1 MSTDTILSTNANY
14 VGSTTGGIAP
24 QQGLRRRHNFGDRVY
39 KLTPEETPFF
49 VYLNSVAKFPTND
62 PVFRVLEDREAIK
75 WTDRSV
81 TPVIAETDIIEL
93 SDTAGVE
100 WTYEDVAG
108 SVVATNSLP
117 LGTGGGSDLI
127 VGMLVQAINYAGE
140 VPQQITGRVTVV
152 GADTCEVQT
161 VGSNAGAS
169 VTHTAG
175 TGGNDFTFQVIG
187 SAFAEGTGAPD
198 SFGYGIDE
206 NFGYTQIFKT
216 TASMS
221 NTAYATNMRGYAK
234 EWDRIWA
241 MKLREH
247 KVDIERACLYN
258 NKGIS
263 DGIQYTDGLLGSILS
278 QGGTHQST
286 ATSKLAYE
294 AGKSYSRIIDVD
306 AGGASPL
313 VNEFTYDS
321 FLEDLEVIFD
331 PARGGSSEKF
341 CMASLPVI
349 TLFNKMQG
357 GFLENSVGG
366 PQAASAYQYNISFE
380 GRTGGFGHKVMHIET
395 VHGSLNLIKQP
406 LFRGIAKN
414 LMVCVDLNNV
424 KYRPLVGNGLNRDTY
439 IDTNVQLPDEDL
451 RKDLILTEAGLEV
464 CMPESHAMFSFVADG
479 VPIG

>member
-1 MSTDTILSTNANY
+1 MATNTILSSNANY
-14 VGSTTGGIAP
+14 VGETTGAIAP
-24 QQGLRRRHNFGDRVY
+24 QHGLRRRHNFGDRVY

-75 WTDRSV
+75 WTDRSF
-81 TPVIAETDIIEL
+81 
-93 SDTAGVE
+93 STA
-100 WTYEDVAG
+100 
-108 SVVATNSLP
+108 
-117 LGTGGGSDLI
+117 TGGAEVLTIEATEGNNWKNDASTTIPLEAGASDELL
-127 VGMLVQAINYAGE
+127 VGMLVQAIVYEDSSNTATE
-140 VPQQITGRVTVV
+140 FAQQITARVSAVGSDSCELTTVSV
-152 GADTCEVQT
+152 SGGTDTALGAGAD
-161 VGSNAGAS
+161 
-169 VTHTAG
+169 VTL
-175 TGGNDFTFQVIG
+175 QVIG

-258 NKGIS
+258 NKGIVG
-263 DGIQYTDGLLGSILS
+263 GIQYTDGLIGSILA

-286 ATSKLAYE
+286 PGTKLAY
-294 AGKSYSRIIDVD
+294 ASGKSYSRIIDVAPSND
-306 AGGASPL
+306 PAD
-313 VNEFTYDS
+313 NEFTYDS

-357 GFLENSVGG
+357 GFLDNSVGG

-464 CMPESHAMFSFVADG
+464 CMPESHAMFSFVSNG
-479 VPIG
+479 SPIG